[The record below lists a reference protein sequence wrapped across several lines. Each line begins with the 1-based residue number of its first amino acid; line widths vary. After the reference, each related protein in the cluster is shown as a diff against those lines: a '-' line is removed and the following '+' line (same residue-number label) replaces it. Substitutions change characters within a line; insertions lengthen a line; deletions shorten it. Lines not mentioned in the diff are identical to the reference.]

1 MATKKNL
8 IANLVTKLD
17 YLSKDDA
24 EIAVDTVV
32 DIIKEQLSQ
41 KNRIEIRGFGS
52 WYVKEYKS
60 YTGRNPKTG
69 STVKVGE
76 KKLPFFKVGKELKK
90 RIDDSKKGPIKG

>member
-1 MATKKNL
+1 MATKRNL

-52 WYVKEYKS
+52 ISIRKKKYP
-60 YTGRNPKTG
+60 RQDKTYNTIYFRM
-69 STVKVGE
+69 SKNVQAV
-76 KKLPFFKVGKELKK
+76 LK
-90 RIDDSKKGPIKG
+90 

>member
-52 WYVKEYKS
+52 MSIRKKKYARQDKTYNTIYFRMS
-60 YTGRNPKTG
+60 RN
-69 STVKVGE
+69 VQAV
-76 KKLPFFKVGKELKK
+76 LK
-90 RIDDSKKGPIKG
+90 

>member
-32 DIIKEQLSQ
+32 DIIKEQLFQ

-52 WYVKEYKS
+52 ISIRKKKYP
-60 YTGRNPKTG
+60 RQDKTYNTIYFRM
-69 STVKVGE
+69 SKNVQAV
-76 KKLPFFKVGKELKK
+76 LK
-90 RIDDSKKGPIKG
+90 

>member
-1 MATKKNL
+1 MLKIMATKKNL

-52 WYVKEYKS
+52 ISIRKKKYPRQDKTYNTIYFRMS
-60 YTGRNPKTG
+60 RN
-69 STVKVGE
+69 VQAV
-76 KKLPFFKVGKELKK
+76 LK
-90 RIDDSKKGPIKG
+90 

>member
-1 MATKKNL
+1 MLKNYGNKKNL

-32 DIIKEQLSQ
+32 DIIKEQLSK

-52 WYVKEYKS
+52 MSIRKKKYARQDKTYNTIYFRMS
-60 YTGRNPKTG
+60 RN
-69 STVKVGE
+69 VQAV
-76 KKLPFFKVGKELKK
+76 LK
-90 RIDDSKKGPIKG
+90 

>member
-52 WYVKEYKS
+52 ISIRKKKYPRQDKTYNTIHFRMS
-60 YTGRNPKTG
+60 RN
-69 STVKVGE
+69 VQAV
-76 KKLPFFKVGKELKK
+76 LK
-90 RIDDSKKGPIKG
+90 

>member
-1 MATKKNL
+1 MLKIMATKKNL

-52 WYVKEYKS
+52 IS
-60 YTGRNPKTG
+60 IR
-69 STVKVGE
+69 
-76 KKLPFFKVGKELKK
+76 KKKYP
-90 RIDDSKKGPIKG
+90 

>member
-1 MATKKNL
+1 MLKIMATKKNL

-52 WYVKEYKS
+52 ISIRKKKYP
-60 YTGRNPKTG
+60 RQDKTYNTIYFRM
-69 STVKVGE
+69 SKNVQAV
-76 KKLPFFKVGKELKK
+76 LK
-90 RIDDSKKGPIKG
+90 

>member
-52 WYVKEYKS
+52 ISIRKKKYP
-60 YTGRNPKTG
+60 RQDKTYNTILRFFISNN
-69 STVKVGE
+69 STLFP
-76 KKLPFFKVGKELKK
+76 LPIFIFYRLSFIMLFFAT
-90 RIDDSKKGPIKG
+90 

>member
-52 WYVKEYKS
+52 ISIRKKKYPRQDKIYNTIYFRMS
-60 YTGRNPKTG
+60 RN
-69 STVKVGE
+69 VQAV
-76 KKLPFFKVGKELKK
+76 LK
-90 RIDDSKKGPIKG
+90 

>member
-24 EIAVDTVV
+24 QIAVDVV
-32 DIIKEQLSQ
+32 LDSIKENLCE

-52 WYVKEYKS
+52 MSIRKKKYAGQDKTYNTIYFRMS
-60 YTGRNPKTG
+60 RNVQ
-69 STVKVGE
+69 TV
-76 KKLPFFKVGKELKK
+76 LK
-90 RIDDSKKGPIKG
+90 

>member
-52 WYVKEYKS
+52 MSIRKKKYSRQDKTYNTIYFRMS
-60 YTGRNPKTG
+60 RN
-69 STVKVGE
+69 VQAV
-76 KKLPFFKVGKELKK
+76 LK
-90 RIDDSKKGPIKG
+90 

>member
-1 MATKKNL
+1 MATKKTL

-52 WYVKEYKS
+52 ISIRKKKYPRQDKTYNTIYFRMS
-60 YTGRNPKTG
+60 RN
-69 STVKVGE
+69 VQAV
-76 KKLPFFKVGKELKK
+76 LK
-90 RIDDSKKGPIKG
+90 

>member
-32 DIIKEQLSQ
+32 DIIKEQLSK

-52 WYVKEYKS
+52 MSIRKKKYARQDKTYNTIYFRMS
-60 YTGRNPKTG
+60 RN
-69 STVKVGE
+69 VQAV
-76 KKLPFFKVGKELKK
+76 LK
-90 RIDDSKKGPIKG
+90 

>member
-41 KNRIEIRGFGS
+41 KNRIEICRPAS
-52 WYVKEYKS
+52 ILS
-60 YTGRNPKTG
+60 
-69 STVKVGE
+69 
-76 KKLPFFKVGKELKK
+76 
-90 RIDDSKKGPIKG
+90 